1 VRIENDHAWASMLQE
16 PPEFGPEVDAH
27 HVAAAFGL
35 VIGDAHRELPPQV
48 VSTGLPT
55 LIAPLLNVT
64 CVGQAQPDFELVAD
78 LTSEYGA
85 SNVYLVCLHEGG
97 KVRAR
102 MFSQM
107 VQGGEDPATGS
118 AAGPLVAYLAERG
131 RGDRFEISQGVEMG
145 RPSRL
150 LAEMEDGRP
159 RVGGGVVK
167 VIEGEV
173 LL

>member
-1 VRIENDHAWASMLQE
+1 MLQE
-16 PPEFGPEVDAH
+16 PPVFGPVVDAR
-27 HVAAAFGL
+27 HVLAAVGL
-35 VIGDAHRELPPQV
+35 VPGDAHRELPPQV

-55 LIAPLLNVT
+55 LIAPVMSVT
-64 CVGQAQPDFELVAD
+64 CVSRAKPDFELVDA
-78 LTSEYGA
+78 LTSEYEA
-85 SNVYLVCLHEGG
+85 PNLYLVCLQDGG

-102 MFSQM
+102 MFTRL
-107 VQGGEDPATGS
+107 VEGGEDPATGS
-118 AAGPLVAYLAERG
+118 AAGPLCAYLAEHG
-131 RGDRFEISQGVEMG
+131 RGSRVEISQGVEMG

-159 RVGGGVVK
+159 RVGGAVVK